1 MAAIPRPT
9 TRFRRFASG
18 IIRLAAGAAIAV
30 PGCEMSV
37 LRPNRTATRLA
48 FAVQP
53 ANVSANHP
61 MTPAIEVTVLDDGG
75 GTVPDLVGSVTV
87 SLGANPADGKLSG
100 SLTRALSSGRATFP
114 DLTIDGD
121 GSGYTLVASASGL
134 FPATSRAFSVTC
146 ITNCWT
152 AKAPMP
158 TRRTFFGVGVVN
170 GMLYAV
176 GGLASGTRAATVEA
190 YHPGTN
196 SWIARAPLPT
206 PRSGL
211 AVAVLN
217 GVLYA
222 VGGRPSG
229 ADATGIVEA
238 YDATTN
244 TWATKA
250 AIPTARSELGLGVT
264 HGRLYAIG
272 GIAQNFRDT
281 AVVEA
286 YDPGSDSWAAMTPM
300 PTARS
305 SFGTAVVNDVIYVFG
320 GEGLISP
327 SSAMEA
333 YDPGSNAWTT
343 KASMPTARS
352 GLGAASAGG
361 FIYAVGGRSIG
372 ISSAVERYDPVSN
385 TWAARAPLPTA
396 RVLLSIGILD
406 GILYAIG
413 GSTAT
418 VPFPGTN
425 EAYQP

>member
-1 MAAIPRPT
+1 MGT
-9 TRFRRFASG
+9 FRCMGLAVV
-18 IIRLAAGAAIAV
+18 AAGSAIAV
-30 PGCEMSV
+30 PGCDMTV
-37 LRPNRTATRLA
+37 LRPNPAATRLA

-75 GTVPDLVGSVTV
+75 SPVPDLVGSVTV
-87 SLGANPADGKLSG
+87 SLGGNPGDGTLSG
-100 SLTRALSSGRATFP
+100 SLTRALSNGIATFS
-114 DLTIDGD
+114 DLTIDGQ
-121 GSGYTLVASASGL
+121 GSGYTLVASAAGL
-134 FPATSRAFSVTC
+134 LPATSGAFTVAC

-176 GGLASGTRAATVEA
+176 GGLASGTFAATLEA

-196 SWIARAPLPT
+196 TWITRAPLPT

-222 VGGRPSG
+222 VGGRPPG

-238 YDATTN
+238 YDAATN

-250 AIPTARSELGLGVT
+250 AMPTARSELGLGVT

-272 GIAQNFRDT
+272 GIAQNLRDT

-286 YDPGSDSWAAMTPM
+286 YDPGSDTWATMTPM

-305 SFGTAVVNDVIYVFG
+305 GFGTAVANDVIYVFG
-320 GEGLISP
+320 GEGPVSP

-333 YDPGSNAWTT
+333 YDPGSNAWTE
-343 KASMPTARS
+343 KAPMPTPRS
-352 GLGAASAGG
+352 GLGAAGAGG
-361 FIYAVGGRSIG
+361 FIYAVGGRSNE

-396 RVLLSIGILD
+396 RVLLSIGTLD

-425 EAYQP
+425 EAYQPW